1 MSEIQGPAAETE
13 VAANKYDKIG
23 GWLFL
28 VVIGLIITPLR
39 LGYSLAV
46 DFYPLMRDG
55 AWSILTTP
63 GSEAYHPLWAPLLV
77 FEIVGNCI
85 TFLAAIVILV
95 FFFMRKKFVP
105 MAMIAFYSFSLL
117 FVATDYFAA
126 DLIPAVAAQDSKD
139 SLRELLRTA
148 VAAAIWIPYFIMSKR
163 VKGTFVK

>member
-1 MSEIQGPAAETE
+1 MSEIQRPAAETE

-39 LGYSLAV
+39 LGYSLVV
-46 DFYPLMRDG
+46 DFYPLMTDG
-55 AWSILTTP
+55 SWSILTTP

-105 MAMIAFYSFSLL
+105 LAMIVFYSFNLF